1 MNVKLILKKIAEIN
15 NKADK
20 NHTHENIN
28 SEITELKN
36 RIMELEKLTSGLL
49 YFEEIERSK

>member
-1 MNVKLILKKIAEIN
+1 MNVKLILKKLAEIN

-28 SEITELKN
+28 SEILELKN
-36 RIMELEKLTSGLL
+36 RVMELEKLTSGLL

>member
-28 SEITELKN
+28 SEITDLKN
-36 RIMELEKLTSGLL
+36 RIMELEKITSGLL